1 MGGVAPSRCQTG
13 HKVFRAWMNKAHDAA
28 LVMVGV
34 INGECHAFVFK
45 KAKDSLG
52 QVCLLVMNGHGA
64 KGVKP
69 SKRFVGQH
77 DA

>member
-13 HKVFRAWMNKAHDAA
+13 HKVLRAGMNKAHDAA

-34 INGECHAFVFK
+34 INGEGHAFVVK
-45 KAKDSLG
+45 KAKDPLAKMC
-52 QVCLLVMNGHGA
+52 VLVMNRYGP

>member
-1 MGGVAPSRCQTG
+1 MGGVAPSCCQTG
-13 HKVFRAWMNKAHDAA
+13 HKVLRAGMNKAHDAA

-34 INGECHAFVFK
+34 INGECHAVVVK
-45 KAKDSLG
+45 
-52 QVCLLVMNGHGA
+52 QVQYFLSKVCVLVMNGYGP